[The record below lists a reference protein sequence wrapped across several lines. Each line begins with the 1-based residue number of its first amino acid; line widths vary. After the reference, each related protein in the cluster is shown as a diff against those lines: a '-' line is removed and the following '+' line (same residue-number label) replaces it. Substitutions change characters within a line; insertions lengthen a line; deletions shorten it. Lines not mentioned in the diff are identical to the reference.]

1 MKELMITGF
10 NPFGPY
16 KYNPTQDIV
25 EHFTGKTV
33 AGYKINAI
41 LLPTIYYAFRLIEQ
55 EIERTRPVAIISTG
69 LSSSVKGVRIETTA
83 RNIMNGKYADTNGV
97 LATGEPIIENA
108 PEFVAVNT
116 NSHKYANI
124 LAKNNIPVEISA
136 DADGYTCNA
145 LIYETSHYIA
155 KNKLPIKQ
163 FFLHSPWTDKYK
175 DKIDLE
181 PHKIMIEEGELFRAI
196 ELIVENL

>member
-1 MKELMITGF
+1 MEQIIITGF
-10 NPFGPY
+10 DPFGPY

-25 EHFTGKTV
+25 EYFKAKTV

-41 LLPTIYYAFRLIEQ
+41 LLPTIYYAFALIEK
-55 EIERTRPVAIISTG
+55 EIERTKPVAIISTG

-97 LATGEPIIENA
+97 LAMGEPIIKNA

-116 NSHKYANI
+116 DSHKIANI
-124 LAKNNIPVEISA
+124 LIDNNIPVEISA

-145 LIYETSHYIA
+145 IIYETSYYIA
-155 KNKLPIKQ
+155 KNNLPIKQ

-175 DKIDLE
+175 SKIDLE
-181 PHKIMIEEGELFRAI
+181 EHKIMIAEENLFRAV
-196 ELIVENL
+196 ELVIENL